1 MILSQVYNTNRKSMS
16 DSNLN
21 KWKAYESLED
31 VPVPEETD
39 FSPAPIKVQDFF
51 FESFNEELATK
62 LATKLGWR
70 IDDDDWKGTVL
81 YIPVRKFCFL
91 EDGATPS
98 PTIRYYMGGD
108 WLTAKVVKY
117 RLEQL

>member
-31 VPVPEETD
+31 VPVPEEMD

-81 YIPVRKFCFL
+81 YIPVRRFCFL
-91 EDGATPS
+91 EDGATQS
-98 PTIRYYMGGD
+98 TTIRYYMGGD
-108 WLTAKVVKY
+108 WHTAKEVKY

>member
-1 MILSQVYNTNRKSMS
+1 MILSQVYHTNRKSMS
-16 DSNLN
+16 DGNLN

-31 VPVPEETD
+31 VPVPEEMD

-81 YIPVRKFCFL
+81 YIPVRRFCFL

-98 PTIRYYMGGD
+98 PTIRYYMSGD
-108 WLTAKVVKY
+108 WLTAKEVKY